1 MGRHGTYGLLR
12 VKKLLNGPQY
22 PGRVFN
28 LEVGNLVPRARLLLA
43 VTPRSDKDGAHTQQ
57 LRRHDIIV
65 DAIPN
70 HDAFGGV
77 HTQVLADTHE
87 RVEHRAFAGLAR
99 H

>member
-1 MGRHGTYGLLR
+1 MSRSFSTAR
-12 VKKLLNGPQY
+12 NIPVAS
-22 PGRVFN
+22 FN

-65 DAIPN
+65 DAVPN

-77 HTQVLADTHE
+77 HTQVLTNPNEEAD
-87 RVEHRAFAGLAR
+87 VGLSQS
-99 H
+99 